1 MIKVIFNFFITLI
14 IFCLCFTYLTAQPF
28 ENERPLEKFRTL
40 KKVKLLEELNLNESE
55 SEKFLIKYNSAENL
69 IIEKQENFKKA
80 LDDLEIAM
88 KNKKSVKEILEL
100 TNKVVDAHNEL
111 LKARAKKFEEVKK
124 VLNNEQ
130 FAKFLVFEK
139 NFMEQIR
146 DLMKEGPKFRKFK
159 EKNR

>member
-1 MIKVIFNFFITLI
+1 MIKGIINFLLYLI
-14 IFCLCFTYLTAQPF
+14 IFCLNFSYLIAQPF

-69 IIEKQENFKKA
+69 IIEKQENYKKA

-88 KNKKSVKEILEL
+88 KNKKSEKEILEL
-100 TNKVVDAHNEL
+100 TNKVVDVHNEL
-111 LKARAKKFEEVKK
+111 LKARAKKFEDIKK
-124 VLNNEQ
+124 VINNEQ

>member
-1 MIKVIFNFFITLI
+1 MKKLVLNFLINLI
-14 IFCLCFTYLTAQPF
+14 IFYISFSYLIAQPF
-28 ENERPLEKFRTL
+28 ENERPLEKFRIM

-80 LDDLEIAM
+80 LDDLELAM
-88 KNKKSVKEILEL
+88 KNKKSEKEILEL

-111 LKARAKKFEEVKK
+111 LKARAKKIEEVKK

-146 DLMKEGPKFRKFK
+146 DLMKEGPKFRKFR

>member
-1 MIKVIFNFFITLI
+1 MKKLVLNFLINLI
-14 IFCLCFTYLTAQPF
+14 IFYISFSYLIAQPF

-80 LDDLEIAM
+80 LDDLELAM
-88 KNKKSVKEILEL
+88 KNKKSEKEILEL

-111 LKARAKKFEEVKK
+111 LKARAKKIEEVKK

-146 DLMKEGPKFRKFK
+146 DLMKEGPKFRKFR